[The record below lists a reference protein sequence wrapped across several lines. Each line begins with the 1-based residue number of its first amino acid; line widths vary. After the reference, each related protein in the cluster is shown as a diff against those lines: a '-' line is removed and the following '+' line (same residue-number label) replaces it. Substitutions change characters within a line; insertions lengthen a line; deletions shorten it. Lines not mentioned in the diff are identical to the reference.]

1 VKVTGV
7 AVGDQLFWGSVII
20 AVTVVIHVTGLFI
33 LVKVLSS
40 LSPKRDTPTHRG
52 HTYGLMTTAVAGI
65 IAIHTVEIWL
75 WASIYLF
82 LGEFSELETAL
93 YFSAVT
99 STTLGYGDITL
110 SEQWRLLGTF
120 ESMGGLI
127 LFGVSTAFL
136 LALFNRLFDEF
147 KID

>member
-1 VKVTGV
+1 M
-7 AVGDQLFWGSVII
+7 GDQLFWGSVII
-20 AVTVVIHVTGLFI
+20 AVTVLIHVTGLFI
-33 LVKVLSS
+33 LVKVLSL
-40 LSPKRDTPTHRG
+40 LSPSSDKPTHRG

-65 IAIHTVEIWL
+65 IAIHTLEIWL

-136 LALFNRLFDEF
+136 LALFNRLFKEF

>member
-1 VKVTGV
+1 M
-7 AVGDQLFWGSVII
+7 GDQLFWGSVII

-40 LSPKRDTPTHRG
+40 LSPKRDKPTHRG